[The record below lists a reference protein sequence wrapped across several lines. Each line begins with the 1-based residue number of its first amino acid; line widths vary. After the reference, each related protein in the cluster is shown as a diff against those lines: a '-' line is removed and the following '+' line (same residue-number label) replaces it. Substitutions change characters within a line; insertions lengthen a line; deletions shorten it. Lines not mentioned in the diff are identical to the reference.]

1 MSRQHHEERATS
13 GAELIRDRGSQTHH
27 PMERILHVLTIL
39 LFIAVVVAPAATPK
53 KRLTP
58 VLINQPDLF
67 VSRGIADLNWRP
79 GHDQIS
85 YLRTKGSGRE
95 AVSTLYVYDV
105 ESGKESVL
113 YSPQSGEKGEADK
126 NNLRLSG
133 YQWSP
138 KGDSILLRGANGL
151 WLLGADTGHPR
162 RLTDDRQPE
171 EEPTFSPAGDR
182 IAFVKENNLYTLDL
196 ATGLEKQLTADGS
209 ETVFNGKLDWV
220 YEEELAN
227 RATVPPYQWSPDGT
241 KIAYLRLDDAPVPKY
256 PLTEYLKD
264 HVGLSEERFP
274 QAGDPNPLPSIHVVS
289 VQPGVYQD
297 WKYPLNDPR
306 AEYIAPLSS
315 WTPDSKSICFLTLD
329 RDQNEETVHLWN
341 PVSSEQRVFVT
352 EHDATWIN
360 SLDPPVFLK
369 DSRFLWLSERDGWL
383 HPYLYGMD
391 GHLIRQV
398 AGGDWAIDQPIFS
411 NAPAI
416 EVEERAGWVYYLS
429 NQVDPRERHLYRV
442 RLEGGA
448 PERLSKDAG
457 VHSLDLSPDGQ
468 YLVDRFSSLDTPP
481 EPRLLKSDGTVV
493 ATLDRPEK
501 HTGDYTL
508 GSTEFVEVKAPDG
521 ATLYASLVRPADFD
535 PKKKYPVI
543 VDVYGGPH
551 AQLIQNRWGVTSGLD
566 QLFVQ
571 EGFLVWCLDNR
582 GSWGRGHAFESVIYQ
597 HMGEHELADQLA
609 GVNYLKSLPYV
620 DPGRIGI
627 WGWSYGGYM
636 TLYSLTHAPEVFK
649 CGVAGG
655 PVTAWKYY
663 DSIYTERYMRRPEE
677 NPEGYKNSSPLY
689 AVDKLKGRVLL
700 IHGAD
705 DDNVHLQ
712 NTMNFIDALVGAS
725 KAFDLYIQPGERH
738 GFGRLPVRVYLVQ
751 RVLDFFKQNL

>member
-1 MSRQHHEERATS
+1 MKRVLHISAPLFLLAAAIAT
-13 GAELIRDRGSQTHH
+13 
-27 PMERILHVLTIL
+27 
-39 LFIAVVVAPAATPK
+39 AARPK

-58 VLINQPDLF
+58 QLINQPDLF
-67 VSRGIADLNWRP
+67 ASRGIADLNWRP

-85 YLRTKGSGRE
+85 YLRSKGAGRE
-95 AVSTLYVYDV
+95 AVSTLYLYDV
-105 ESGKESVL
+105 ASAKESVL
-113 YSPQSGEKGEADK
+113 YSPEGGEKESADK
-126 NNLRLSG
+126 NKLRLFG

-138 KGDSILLRGANGL
+138 QGDAILLHGTNGL
-151 WLLGADTGHPR
+151 WLLAADTGRLR
-162 RLTDDRQPE
+162 RLTDNRETE
-171 EEPTFSPAGDR
+171 EEPAFSPAGDR
-182 IAFVKENNLYTLDL
+182 LAYVKGNNLYTLDL

-227 RATVPPYQWSPDGT
+227 RATTPPYTWSPDGT

-256 PLTEYLKD
+256 PLTEYLED
-264 HVGLSEERFP
+264 HVELSEERFP
-274 QAGDPNPLPSIHVVS
+274 QSGDPNPTPSIHVVS
-289 VQPGVYQD
+289 TEPGVYQD
-297 WKYPLNDPR
+297 WKFPLNDNKGDPK

-341 PVSSEQRVFVT
+341 PVAGEHRVLLT

-369 DSRFLWLSERDGWL
+369 DGRFLWLSERDGWL
-383 HPYLYGMD
+383 HAYLYGTD
-391 GHLIRQV
+391 GSLIRQV
-398 AGGDWAIDQPIFS
+398 AGGDWAIDRPIFS
-411 NAPAI
+411 NAPTI
-416 EVEERAGWVYYLS
+416 EVDESTGWVYYLS
-429 NQVDPRERHLYRV
+429 TQVDPRERHLYRV

-448 PERLSKDAG
+448 PERLTKQAG
-457 VHSLDLSPDGQ
+457 VHSLDLSGDGQ
-468 YLVDRFSSLDTPP
+468 YLADRFSNRDTPP
-481 EPRLLKSDGTVV
+481 AYELLKSDGTPV
-493 ATLDRPEK
+493 ATLDRTEK
-501 HTGDYTL
+501 HTGDYDL
-508 GSTEFVEVKAPDG
+508 GKTEFVEVKAADG
-521 ATLYASLVRPADFD
+521 VTLYARLVRPADFN
-535 PKKKYPVI
+535 PRKKYPVI

-551 AQLIQNRWGVTSGLD
+551 IQLIQNRWGVTNGLD
-566 QLFVQ
+566 QLLVQ
-571 EGFLVWCLDNR
+571 EGFLVWCLDNH

-597 HMGEHELADQLA
+597 HMGEHELADQVA

-620 DPGRIGI
+620 DANRIGI

-636 TLYSLTHAPEVFK
+636 TLYSLTHAPDVFK

-663 DSIYTERYMRRPEE
+663 DSIYTERYMRQPKE
-677 NPEGYKNSSPLY
+677 NPDGYKNSSPLF

-705 DDNVHLQ
+705 DDNVHMQ
-712 NTMNFIDALVGAS
+712 NTMNFIQVLVKAN

-738 GFGRLPVRVYLVQ
+738 GFARLPARIYVDE
-751 RVLDFFKQNL
+751 RVLEFFKQNL